1 VCVVLLC
8 CCWSRKVS
16 GFNGKEA
23 RGDKIRSEIWTAA

>member
-1 VCVVLLC
+1 LRDVCVRGG

-23 RGDKIRSEIWTAA
+23 DGDKR